1 MKFGIGQPLKRKE
14 DDKFLTG
21 NGSYTDDISFRN
33 LAHMYIIRSPFAFAE
48 IKSIDFSEA
57 YNLSGVI
64 SIIDHQT
71 IKKLNINPM
80 LPGFTVKNKD
90 GSDMLVTS
98 RNILATKK
106 VRYVGQPILAIIAI
120 GKPPCTDRLSGIKNK
135 VATNTPL
142 NIRVPPYMK
151 S

>member
-33 LAHMYIIRSPFAFAE
+33 LAHMYIIRSPFAYAE

-106 VRYVGQPILAIIAI
+106 VRYVGQPI
-120 GKPPCTDRLSGIKNK
+120 
-135 VATNTPL
+135 
-142 NIRVPPYMK
+142 
-151 S
+151 